1 MDIKYAYYHSS
12 VGYKIVGKTDN
23 DILTAGG
30 ERALSALSGMTEILL
45 RLTMFRRQGR

>member
-23 DILTAGG
+23 DIITAGVVQNH
-30 ERALSALSGMTEILL
+30 SVLSGMMEI
-45 RLTMFRRQGR
+45 